1 MVRVRVSVSSCLP
14 SLTSCSDISRRHCGG
29 MLYLV
34 RDRVRVSVRIRV
46 RVRVRVRVRRH
57 CGGMLLLVQVGRSHA

>member
-1 MVRVRVSVSSCLP
+1 
-14 SLTSCSDISRRHCGG
+14 

-34 RDRVRVSVRIRV
+34 RDRVRVRVRIRV

-57 CGGMLLLVQVGRSHA
+57 CGGMLLLVQVGRSHAEPLDVRRGQVDGVVRPG